1 MLLISIITSP
11 RYRYTGIHHARAATG
26 GTAPGRADGS
36 HSGGNEE
43 KSRWGSDNMCVCG
56 QGGGVVGLW
65 WYRKTSGGIGFWRQ
79 ASWQAYAPL
88 ITQGLPPPL
97 GAVSY
102 MRGRNQPLKNR
113 SPPQSSTE
121 SVQAV
126 QALACGSG
134 LNWRFFFGL
143 ILGFELWVKHIQ

>member
-1 MLLISIITSP
+1 
-11 RYRYTGIHHARAATG
+11 
-26 GTAPGRADGS
+26 
-36 HSGGNEE
+36 
-43 KSRWGSDNMCVCG
+43 MCVCVCVDR
-56 QGGGVVGLW
+56 GVGW
-65 WYRKTSGGIGFWRQ
+65 WDCGGIGKHQGELASKRQ

-134 LNWRFFFGL
+134 LN
-143 ILGFELWVKHIQ
+143 